1 MDLITQG
8 VLGAALSQASRPDQR
23 HMVVAG
29 ACGFLAGMAPDLD
42 ALIRSPSDPLIFLE
56 YHRHFTHALAFIPIG
71 GLISA
76 LLIHLLLKRYWRLSF
91 LRTLLYCTLG
101 YATHGLLDAST
112 SYGTSLLWP
121 FSEARIAWNFV
132 SIIDPLMTV
141 PLAGLVGLAFVKRR
155 PVYARY
161 GLAWAIFYIT
171 LAAVQH
177 NAALTMA
184 REIAAS
190 RGHEPVRIDAKP
202 SFSNILVWRTLYEVS
217 GVFYID
223 AVRAGIAPKVFE
235 GQAVAKLDTA
245 RDLPW
250 LDETSQQAK
259 DIDRF
264 HFFSF
269 GFIALDPN
277 HSDRIVDVRYSFVPN
292 TVNALWS
299 IQVLPDAA
307 PDAHVIYRTDR
318 DNPRQGLATLWDMI
332 TSS

>member
-1 MDLITQG
+1 MDLLTQG

-56 YHRHFTHALAFIPIG
+56 YHRHFTHALAFIPFG

-76 LLIHLLLKRYWRLSF
+76 LLIHPLLKRYWHQGF
-91 LRTLLYCTLG
+91 LQTLLYCTLG

-141 PLAGLVGLAFVKRR
+141 PLLALVVFAVVTRR
-155 PVYARY
+155 PVYARF
-161 GLAWAIFYIT
+161 GLAWAVLYIT
-171 LAAVQH
+171 LAAFQH

-190 RGHEPVRIDAKP
+190 RGHDPVRIDTKP
-202 SFSNILVWRTLYEVS
+202 SFSNIVVWRTIYEVS

-223 AVRAGIAPKVFE
+223 AVRAGISPRVFE
-235 GQAVAKLDTA
+235 GETVPRLNAA

-250 LDETSQQAK
+250 LDGTSQQAK

-277 HSDRIVDVRYSFVPN
+277 HPDRIVDVRYSFVPN

-299 IQVLPDAA
+299 VQVSPSAP
-307 PDAHVIYRTDR
+307 PDAHVVYRTDR
-318 DNPRQGLATLWDMI
+318 DNPRQGLATLWRMI
-332 TSS
+332 TSP

>member
-1 MDLITQG
+1 MDILTQG
-8 VLGAALSQASRPDQR
+8 VLGAVLSQASRPDQR

-42 ALIRSPSDPLIFLE
+42 ALIRSSSDPLIFLE

-76 LLIHLLLKRYWRLSF
+76 LLMHPLLKRVWHQSF
-91 LRTLLYCTLG
+91 LQTVLYCTLG
-101 YATHGLLDAST
+101 YATHGLLDATT

-141 PLAGLVGLAFVKRR
+141 PLVALVVLSLVKRR
-155 PVYARY
+155 PLFARF
-161 GLAWAIFYIT
+161 GLTWAMLYIA
-171 LAAVQH
+171 LAAIQH
-177 NAALTMA
+177 NGALTMA
-184 REIAAS
+184 RDIAAS
-190 RGHEPVRIDAKP
+190 RGHDPVRIEVKP
-202 SFSNILVWRTLYEVS
+202 SFSNILVWRTIYEVS

-223 AVRAGIAPKVFE
+223 AVRAGIGPKVFE
-235 GQAVAKLDTA
+235 GATVAKLDIG

-250 LDETSQQAK
+250 LAETSQQAR

-269 GFIALDPN
+269 GFIALDP
-277 HSDRIVDVRYSFVPN
+277 SYPDRVVDVRYSFVPN

-299 IQVLPDAA
+299 IQVSPSAP
-307 PDAHVIYRTDR
+307 PDAHVTYRTDR
-318 DNPRQGLATLWDMI
+318 DNPQEGLATLWRMI
-332 TSS
+332 TSP